1 LTTHT
6 YPVYSAIVTS
16 GIFLNI
22 DRENMYKQILLTDKE
37 LELLASI
44 IRYYIG
50 EKLDNPGFEY
60 HNAHI
65 LLRHLIGKKPSE
77 NNNQISFYGK

>member
-1 LTTHT
+1 M
-6 YPVYSAIVTS
+6 VRVEGVS
-16 GIFLNI
+16 F

-50 EKLDNPGFEY
+50 EKTDKPGFEIN
-60 HNAHI
+60 NAHI
-65 LLRHLIGKKPSE
+65 LLRHIMGKKPTE
-77 NNNQISFYGK
+77 NLNQITFYGK